1 MRLPTWL
8 KIALAAAALLL
19 FAFLLFRL
27 PAVQNRLA
35 WRVDFAL
42 AYLRGMVNPVG
53 DVPTALPPPEVKVVS
68 RLEHTPTAT
77 LTPTE
82 APISTLT
89 PGPTPTPVASPT
101 PIPAVV
107 SLSAPLWEKQD
118 ANNCGPATLALYL
131 RAYGWEG
138 DQFDIS
144 DQLKPQ
150 RADRNVNVEELI
162 YFAKNRA
169 GWLNAEFRVGGD
181 IETLKQLIAAGIPVM
196 IEESFL
202 LETQYWPNDD
212 QWAAHYN
219 LVTGYDDATQ
229 TFTTQDSYI
238 GPDQK
243 VSYEKLDEYWH
254 SFNHVYILLYP
265 PDKEEAVKSILGPH
279 WDVDYNRQHAL
290 EKAQAETE
298 ENPDDA
304 YAWFNL
310 GTNLVYF
317 ERYHEAADAYDQA
330 RRLGLPQRMLRYQFG
345 PFFAYF
351 HTRRMD
357 DLKALTDYALQ
368 ITPNAEEALL
378 WQGWMF
384 FRNGDKNGAIAN
396 FQQALAENPF
406 YQDARYAIDFV
417 QSSQ

>member
-1 MRLPTWL
+1 MRMSLRL
-8 KIALAAAALLL
+8 KILAAVAAVFILALLL
-19 FAFLLFRL
+19 YQLPPVQSRL
-27 PAVQNRLA
+27 G
-35 WRVDFAL
+35 WRIDFAL
-42 AYLRGMVNPVG
+42 AYLRGVVNPVG
-53 DVPTALPPPEVKVVS
+53 EVPTALPPPEVIVIS
-68 RLEHTPTAT
+68 RAEASPTTAPQATQAPQAT
-77 LTPTE
+77 LTPG
-82 APISTLT
+82 AS
-89 PGPTPTPVASPT
+89 PTPTTSPT
-101 PIPAVV
+101 PIPEAVT
-107 SLSAPLWEKQD
+107 LAAPLWEKQD

-131 RAYGWEG
+131 RYYGWEG
-138 DQFDIS
+138 DQFTIS
-144 DQLKPQ
+144 DLLKPQ

-162 YFAKNRA
+162 YYARNHA

-181 IETLKQLIAAGIPVM
+181 LETLKRLIAAGIPVM
-196 IEESFL
+196 IEESFQ

-219 LVTGYDDATQ
+219 LITGYDDSTQ
-229 TFTTQDSYI
+229 TFTAQDSYI

-243 VSYEKLDEYWH
+243 VPYDKLEEYWH
-254 SFNHVYILLYP
+254 SFNNVYIMLYP
-265 PDKEEAVKSILGPH
+265 PDKDETVRAILGPH

-290 EKAQAETE
+290 EVAQADTE
-298 ENPDDA
+298 QDPEDA

-317 ERYHEAADAYDQA
+317 ERYREAADAYDQA

-345 PFFAYF
+345 PFFSYF
-351 HTRRMD
+351 HSRRMD

-384 FRNGDKNGAIAN
+384 FRNGDKNAAIAN

>member
-1 MRLPTWL
+1 MRRSIWIKIVIAGLAFTLLAVLLYQLPPIQT
-8 KIALAAAALLL
+8 
-19 FAFLLFRL
+19 RL
-27 PAVQNRLA
+27 G

-42 AYLRGMVNPVG
+42 AYIRGVVNPVG
-53 DVPTALPPPEVKVVS
+53 EVPTALPPPEVIVIS
-68 RLEHTPTAT
+68 RAEATPTAAPVT
-77 LTPTE
+77 VEIPIAEPT
-82 APISTLT
+82 AGATS
-89 PGPTPTPVASPT
+89 TPTPVPT
-101 PIPAVV
+101 PIPDAA

-131 RAYGWEG
+131 RYYGWEG

-144 DQLKPQ
+144 DLLKPQ
-150 RADRNVNVEELI
+150 RADRNVNVEELVH
-162 YFAKNRA
+162 YARNRA
-169 GWLNAEFRVGGD
+169 GWLNTEFRVGGD
-181 IETLKQLIAAGIPVM
+181 LETLKQLIAAGIPVM
-196 IEESFL
+196 IEESFQ

-219 LVTGYDDATQ
+219 LVTAYDDASQ
-229 TFTTQDSYI
+229 TFTTQDTYL
-238 GPDQK
+238 GADRK
-243 VSYEKLDEYWH
+243 VSYEKLNEYWH
-254 SFNHVYILLYP
+254 SFNHVYIMVYP
-265 PDKEEAVKSILGPH
+265 PEKEQTVKSILGPH

-290 EKAQAETE
+290 QVAQEDTE
-298 ENPDDA
+298 RNPDDA

-317 ERYHEAADAYDQA
+317 ERYHEAAGAYDQA

-345 PFFAYF
+345 PFFSYF

-378 WQGWMF
+378 WQGWMM
-384 FRNGDKNGAIAN
+384 FRNGDKNGAVAN
-396 FQQALAENPF
+396 FRQALVENPF
-406 YQDARYAIDFV
+406 YEDARYAIDFV